1 MKRMILAGKI
11 APEANSGRRAI
22 LKGELG
28 KVTVQVEPDQKLSK
42 LIREA
47 SKEVVGKWSNSSA
60 R

>member
-1 MKRMILAGKI
+1 MKRMILAGKV
-11 APEANSGRRAI
+11 APKDNGGRKVI

-28 KVTVQVEPDQKLSK
+28 KVTVQAEPDQKLSK

-47 SKEVVGKWSNSSA
+47 SKEVVGKWSNSFA